1 MLRPLKTLRWRGSPF
16 LDTVCAPHEAPVAGV
31 TPPRST
37 VTVPTPGLNGGAA
50 GLENSVGAQTQPRDY
65 GRGPKRP
72 NYYGGDFDLASRAAA
87 VAERP

>member
-1 MLRPLKTLRWRGSPF
+1 MWRPRQGVQIV
-16 LDTVCAPHEAPVAGV
+16 VCG
-31 TPPRST
+31 
-37 VTVPTPGLNGGAA
+37 GLNGGAA